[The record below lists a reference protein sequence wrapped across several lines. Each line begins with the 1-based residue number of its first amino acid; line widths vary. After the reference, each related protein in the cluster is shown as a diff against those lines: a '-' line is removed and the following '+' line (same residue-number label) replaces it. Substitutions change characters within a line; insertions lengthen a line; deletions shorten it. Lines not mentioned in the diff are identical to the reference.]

1 MNKNK
6 LLIALP
12 IILGFAVLSCRPQY
26 ADDVVRISKQYA
38 DDIAKIAKTY
48 SDDAAKSV
56 KKVTPLT
63 DDALKTT
70 PFAPKQAVNWASRV
84 IKKRYTQEEIKEV
97 TQYGG
102 QKSRTCRYTSPG
114 RLRLVYSTR
123 RTGYLCVSGWESLYR
138 STQNYKEL
146 DQLFSQRHYEITRS
160 ILNHIDSYK
169 VFPAEID
176 QVIQKSINTTKGV
189 TKKSTEV
196 QYNPETR
203 ELVIGFA
210 SHQRTYNM
218 TNLFFDG
225 VGSAGIMAGLQKYY
239 TLYRPSDFKIK

>member
-97 TQYGG
+97 TNMVVKKAEPANILAPDG
-102 QKSRTCRYTSPG
+102 SVLFTLPG
-114 RLRLVYSTR
+114 EPATYA
-123 RTGYLCVSGWESLYR
+123 YLDGKVYR

-160 ILNHIDSYK
+160 VLDHIDSYK
-169 VFPAEID
+169 VFPGEID
-176 QVIQKSINTTKGV
+176 QVIRRSINATKGV
-189 TKKSTEV
+189 AKKSTEV

-225 VGSAGIMAGLQKYY
+225 VGSAGIMAGFQKYY

>member
-97 TQYGG
+97 TNMVVKKAEPANILAPDGSVLFTLPGEPATYAYLDG
-102 QKSRTCRYTSPG
+102 KVYTEA
-114 RLRLVYSTR
+114 LR
-123 RTGYLCVSGWESLYR
+123 
-138 STQNYKEL
+138 
-146 DQLFSQRHYEITRS
+146 ITRNWIS
-160 ILNHIDSYK
+160 F
-169 VFPAEID
+169 FP
-176 QVIQKSINTTKGV
+176 K
-189 TKKSTEV
+189 
-196 QYNPETR
+196 
-203 ELVIGFA
+203 
-210 SHQRTYNM
+210 
-218 TNLFFDG
+218 
-225 VGSAGIMAGLQKYY
+225 GIMRLPD
-239 TLYRPSDFKIK
+239 PSSTISTVTRFFPPR